1 LRCAES
7 RVQGAGSH
15 HGVDINAPAAGF
27 VQLLQQLYDGRVVS
41 ELDHVERGGLR
52 LVNIDSLVESDRSK
66 VLTDGDD
73 SLRPL
78 GMSGARIVS

>member
-1 LRCAES
+1 
-7 RVQGAGSH
+7 
-15 HGVDINAPAAGF
+15 
-27 VQLLQQLYDGRVVS
+27 LQQLYDGRVVS

-52 LVNIDSLVESDRSK
+52 LVNIDSLIESDRSK